1 MEQRNSIP
9 LLLTYISYQIL
20 LAIFNIFY
28 NQSHNF
34 YLLETIIGILCMLVI
49 VYLNHRFSFKNKL
62 EHKTIKLKSILLWS
76 ILGMVG
82 ALIIQI
88 GLSRIESELF
98 HFSSYSANTNLL
110 LEIVHHYPYYILIP
124 GITAPV
130 MEELIFRKVLFG
142 NFSRF
147 IPFLP
152 AALVSSLLF
161 SLAHMDGH
169 FLIYASIGLLFCYI
183 YYRTGTII
191 TSIFNHIFLNLFI
204 ILLSSL

>member
-1 MEQRNSIP
+1 MIINLEQRNSIP

-34 YLLETIIGILCMLVI
+34 YLVETIIGILCMLVI

-76 ILGMVG
+76 ILGMVS

-88 GLSRIESELF
+88 GLSRIESGLF

-110 LEIVHHYPYYILIP
+110 LEIVHHYPYYILVP
-124 GITAPV
+124 GIVAPV

-142 NFSRF
+142 N
-147 IPFLP
+147 
-152 AALVSSLLF
+152 
-161 SLAHMDGH
+161 

-191 TSIFNHIFLNLFI
+191 TSTFSHIFLNLFI

>member
-1 MEQRNSIP
+1 M
-9 LLLTYISYQIL
+9 
-20 LAIFNIFY
+20 
-28 NQSHNF
+28 
-34 YLLETIIGILCMLVI
+34 
-49 VYLNHRFSFKNKL
+49 
-62 EHKTIKLKSILLWS
+62 
-76 ILGMVG
+76 
-82 ALIIQI
+82 
-88 GLSRIESELF
+88 
-98 HFSSYSANTNLL
+98 
-110 LEIVHHYPYYILIP
+110 LEIVHHYPYYILVP

-191 TSIFNHIFLNLFI
+191 TSILSHIFLNLFI

>member
-34 YLLETIIGILCMLVI
+34 YLVETIIGILCMLVI

-82 ALIIQI
+82 ALVIQI

-110 LEIVHHYPYYILIP
+110 LEIVHHYPYYILVP

-130 MEELIFRKVLFG
+130 MEELIFRK
-142 NFSRF
+142 FSRF

-191 TSIFNHIFLNLFI
+191 TSILSHIFLNLFI